1 MSKLTKDEIYAKLK
15 PLLMESYNAGEDKVG
30 LDAKVAGGL
39 AADSLDL
46 VETMMAIETAFEV
59 DFPEEE
65 VSKIVTVQDIVDYI
79 HSYEKK

>member
-1 MSKLTKDEIYAKLK
+1 MSKLTKDEIYEKLK
-15 PLLMESYNAGEDKVG
+15 PILMEGYGAEESEVT
-30 LDAKVAGGL
+30 LEAKVAGGL

-46 VETMMAIETAFEV
+46 VETMMAIETAFGV

-79 HSYEKK
+79 EGKQ